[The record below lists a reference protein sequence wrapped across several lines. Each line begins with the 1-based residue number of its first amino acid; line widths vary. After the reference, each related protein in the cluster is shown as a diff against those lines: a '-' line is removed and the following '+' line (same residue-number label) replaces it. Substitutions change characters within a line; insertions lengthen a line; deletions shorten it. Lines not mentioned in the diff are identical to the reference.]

1 MWKYWCEGYVA
12 KHSLFF
18 VYLHRNSKKLKNEK
32 AILVFLC
39 VFMFLG
45 ISAKRYYKSPDRLD
59 ELWATKEEVIDAC
72 VAMIELLHELKML

>member
-1 MWKYWCEGYVA
+1 
-12 KHSLFF
+12 
-18 VYLHRNSKKLKNEK
+18 
-32 AILVFLC
+32 
-39 VFMFLG
+39 MFLG